1 MSVHDYGWSYVSG
14 LMAGL
19 GVPDG
24 LGPANGPHADAA
36 HAVDAPVDGERRQR
50 GYQPEPMLFGDL
62 CGLALRDNPKRA
74 QLIVSK
80 VLGKHIPAPAPDV
93 GIAARRL
100 ASRVLL
106 AEYDAAPDGF
116 GGGHRRV
123 VFSFAETATLMGDL
137 VAASLTGLQGT
148 ELPPSQYMPG
158 TSPIARNLFLEPD
171 ACLHSTRY
179 PDPGRGYE
187 RFEESHSHASTHL
200 IAESDYA
207 DMADA
212 DELVLIDDEI
222 STGNTIRH
230 MLDGLR
236 GSPSWRRKRLIV
248 VAAYV
253 DGTGDPDGYAAGLV
267 RDGYADSAR
276 VVSLTSRRFT
286 VDATARDAL
295 RARALELRGSERV
308 DRADPDAPL
317 PAPGADYRLS
327 RLTISPDTVDRLYG
341 GTDPTGRVTYS
352 VHGSGSTSER
362 RAADILKYA
371 SVESLI
377 KPILS
382 HHRDGATLVV
392 CLEEAR
398 GMDLLAAAISLH
410 WYHDA
415 DDSMSVSSTTKSP
428 VVSLDDPGYAIRSK
442 LEYTTVRDG
451 GTRYLYNTKGWR
463 RILIVDPY
471 AAGDATAPTDGHDA
485 GSPAIETG
493 LVAALLRQNPGADIE
508 YMLVDDRRPKTQ
520 SGPEFGS
527 YPRRDVEWLMKPLG
541 ETETRRLADAGSTAA
556 ADVLDEYL
564 PADDSMYES
573 AMDSNADTVA
583 GDVIRLA
590 DQVMRDAVP
599 SGHADDDR
607 IVIASIARAG
617 VPAGILL
624 KHTLERRYHMRVD
637 HYAVGMARGNG
648 IDPNARRRVHELA
661 RGARVV
667 FVDGWTGKGSI
678 AAELADDEEVPAAER
693 GLYVIADPCGKAS
706 GFGGTGDY
714 LMPYAALNSTCCGL
728 VSRTIADDRATGPDD
743 YYAAMNYTDET
754 RTGRDRSNEFIRDVK
769 RRIDAMLT
777 DGHPKPGEA
786 TDAFLTRMRTE
797 HGIDDTNRIKA
808 GVAETIRMLLLNHAQ
823 KVIIN
828 DAHDDGRTRHDL
840 DTIRDLA
847 ADRGVAVA
855 TDTEMPYTAIGISEP
870 PARPHLG
877 NGNGRA

>member
-1 MSVHDYGWSYVSG
+1 
-14 LMAGL
+14 MAGL
-19 GVPDG
+19 GVPNA
-24 LGPANGPHADAA
+24 LSPAYGSYSGSA
-36 HAVDAPVDGERRQR
+36 RRPR
-50 GYQPEPMLFGDL
+50 GDRPEVTEVLLFGDL

-80 VLGKHIPAPAPDV
+80 VLGKHIPAPSPDV

-100 ASRVLL
+100 AGDVLF

-116 GGGHRRV
+116 GDGHRRV

-137 VAASLTGLQGT
+137 VAAALNGRQGAGGRDVVRISD
-148 ELPPSQYMPG
+148 LCMQCSP
-158 TSPIARNLFLEPD
+158 SPIAKNLFLEPD

-179 PDPGRGYE
+179 PEPGRSYE

-236 GSPSWRRKRLIV
+236 RSPSWRRKRLIV

-276 VVSLTSRRFT
+276 VVSSTSRRFT
-286 VDATARDAL
+286 VDAKVRNAL

-317 PAPGADYRLS
+317 PAPGTDYLLS
-327 RLTISPDTVDRLYG
+327 RFTISTDTVDQPYG
-341 GTDPTGRVTYS
+341 GTAPTGRVTYS
-352 VHGSGSTSER
+352 VPGRGPMLER
-362 RAADILKYA
+362 QAADMLKYA
-371 SVESLI
+371 DVENLI
-377 KPILS
+377 DPIRS
-382 HHRDGATLVV
+382 EHHDGATLVV

-398 GMDLLAAAISLH
+398 GMDLLAAAISRR

-415 DDSMSVSSTTKSP
+415 DPSMSVSSTTKSP

-471 AAGDATAPTDGHDA
+471 ATGHATGNATAPTDDPDS

-508 YMLVDDRRPKTQ
+508 YMLVDDRRPKAQ

-541 ETETRRLADAGSTAA
+541 EAEARRLADAGSTAA

-564 PADDSMYES
+564 PADDAMYES
-573 AMDSNADTVA
+573 AMASNAGTVA

-648 IDPNARRRVHELA
+648 IDPNALRRVHDLA

-678 AAELADDEEVPAAER
+678 AAELADDEHVPAAER
-693 GLYVIADPCGKAS
+693 GLYVIADPCGKAT
-706 GFGGTGDY
+706 GAGGTGDY

-728 VSRTIADDRATGPDD
+728 VSRTIADDRVTGPDD
-743 YYAAMNYTDET
+743 YYAAMNYTDEA
-754 RTGRDRSNEFIRDVK
+754 RTGRDRSNEFIREVK
-769 RRIDAMLT
+769 RLIDAMLT

-786 TDAFLTRMRTE
+786 TDAFLARMRTG

-828 DAHDDGRTRHDL
+828 DAHDDGSTRHDL
-840 DTIRDLA
+840 DTIRTLA
-847 ADRGVAVA
+847 ADRGVAVV
-855 TDTEMPYTAIGISEP
+855 TDTGMPYTAIGISEP

-877 NGNGRA
+877 HGDGRA